1 MHHGH
6 DLGQIFRSHAQVDA
20 YGISVAMSVAGILA
34 IQDGR
39 NVRGET
45 RIENLFGICDA
56 CRNAGYNLCISQ
68 LLEGFVFRHVRI
80 LAYLGVQ
87 V

>member
-1 MHHGH
+1 MA
-6 DLGQIFRSHAQVDA
+6 SAWPCPC
-20 YGISVAMSVAGILA
+20 
-34 IQDGR
+34 R
-39 NVRGET
+39 NPGDPEWLECPRQT
-45 RIENLFGICDA
+45 HIENLFGICDA
-56 CRNAGYNLCISQ
+56 AETQGQLCISQ